1 MTTDRIDGIKAAF
14 ARDQRDDPPAVNPGD
29 IPWRYEAITPEW
41 MTHILCKGHP
51 EAHVVSVTLDVPD
64 SGTSNR
70 RRIFVE
76 YNEAG
81 QALGLPGSVFCKATV
96 DLVNRLLLSTSA
108 LLSETSF
115 YNLIRPQLSIEAPE
129 AWLAVY
135 DPESFASIV
144 MLKDLGGS
152 VTFCSHHT
160 QMTLERAKNQM
171 EVLAKL
177 HGHFYCSPQ
186 LDTTL
191 AHMFRYDDRFA
202 ALDRDHDFKSMCEA
216 GLRAAAEVVPSRLMA
231 REAEVWNATLRASAR
246 HGELPLTITHGDVHL
261 KNWYITG
268 EGRMGLSD
276 WQVTSKGHW
285 SRDLAYT
292 IATALTVDQRRLWEK
307 KLLEHYLF
315 AFAAAGGEAVPFE
328 EAWLNYRQQMLTTL
342 AWWTMTLTPLGDV
355 PDMQPRD
362 ITMEFIRRIAVAIDD
377 LDTLD
382 SLP

>member
-1 MTTDRIDGIKAAF
+1 MTTDRIERIKTAF
-14 ARDQRDDPPAVNPGD
+14 ARDQRDDPPAVHPGD

-41 MTHILCKGHP
+41 MTHILCRDHP
-51 EAHVVSVTLDVPD
+51 EAKVVAIRLDVPD

-70 RRIFVE
+70 RRIFVD
-76 YNEAG
+76 YNVAG
-81 QALGLPGSVFCKATV
+81 QELGLPRSVFCKATV
-96 DLVNRLLLSTSA
+96 DLVNRILLSTSA

-115 YNLIRPQLSIEAPE
+115 YNLIRPQLTIEAPE

-135 DPESFASIV
+135 DPDSFASIV
-144 MLKDLGGS
+144 MLKDLGDS

-160 QMTLERAKNQM
+160 VMTLDRAKDQM

-177 HGHFYCSPQ
+177 HGHFYQSPQ

-191 AHMFRYDDRFA
+191 AHMFRYDHRFA

-216 GLRAAAEVVPSRLMA
+216 GLRAATDVIPPRLMA
-231 REAEVWNATLRASAR
+231 REAEIWPATLRASAR

-261 KNWYITG
+261 KNWYITADK
-268 EGRMGLSD
+268 RMGLSD

-285 SRDLAYT
+285 SRDVAYT

-307 KLLEHYLF
+307 ELLRHYLD
-315 AFAAAGGEAVPFE
+315 AFVAAGGEAVPFDD
-328 EAWLNYRQQMLTTL
+328 AWFNYRQQMLTTL

-362 ITMEFIRRIAVAIDD
+362 ITLEFIRRIAAAMDD

>member
-1 MTTDRIDGIKAAF
+1 MTTDRIERIKTAF
-14 ARDQRDDPPAVNPGD
+14 ARDQRNDPPAVNPGD

-41 MTHILCKGHP
+41 MTHILCRDHP
-51 EAHVVSVTLDVPD
+51 EAKVVAVRLDVPD

-70 RRIFVE
+70 RRIFVD
-76 YNEAG
+76 YNDAG
-81 QALGLPGSVFCKATV
+81 QALGLPRSVFCKATV
-96 DLVNRLLLSTSA
+96 DLVNRILLSTSA

-115 YNLIRPQLSIEAPE
+115 YTLIRPQLTIEAPE

-135 DPESFASIV
+135 DPDSFASIV
-144 MLKDLGGS
+144 MLKDLGDS

-160 QMTLERAKNQM
+160 AMTLDRAKDQM

-177 HGHFYCSPQ
+177 HGHFYQSPQ
-186 LDTTL
+186 FDTTR
-191 AHMFRYDDRFA
+191 AHMFRYDHRFA

-216 GLRAAAEVVPSRLMA
+216 GLHAAADVIPPRLLA
-231 REAEVWNATLRASAR
+231 REAEAWPATLRASAR

-261 KNWYITG
+261 KNWYITADD
-268 EGRMGLSD
+268 RMGLSD

-285 SRDLAYT
+285 SRDVAYT

-307 KLLEHYLF
+307 ELLRHYLD
-315 AFAAAGGEAVPFE
+315 AFVAAGGEAVPFD

-362 ITMEFIRRIAVAIDD
+362 ITLEFIRRIAAAVDD